1 MVVADFDGIAVAL
14 VPWPSEAEV
23 ATELAEAGRPRL
35 LLVVRE
41 ADPPDV
47 SDELEDWIRVP
58 ADERDVEVRAR
69 RLARLAGGRRSSEGG
84 VGSAAR
90 PRTVI
95 TSAGSDCRA

>member
-1 MVVADFDGIAVAL
+1 MVEANFDGIAVAL
-14 VPWPSEAEV
+14 VPWPSEA
-23 ATELAEAGRPRL
+23 ADAAELADAGRPRL
-35 LLVVRE
+35 LLVARE

-69 RLARLAGGRRSSEGG
+69 RLARLAVGRRSPDRG

-90 PRTVI
+90 PRMETAS
-95 TSAGSDCRA
+95 TGSDRRA